1 MIAETIVSEWTI
13 SERTTSEIMIASTD
27 STIGFPILS
36 ILLIV
41 LPFACAIILLTS
53 DQLKA
58 RWIAL
63 IAATISLLISLIVVF
78 SFDQTNPG
86 FQFIERLPWIPSLNI
101 DYIVGVDGISILFL
115 PLTSLLFI
123 GIILSSWN
131 SIRSMP
137 RLFFILLLLLE
148 TATLGIFVSL
158 NTILFFL
165 FWELTLIPIYF
176 LIIYWGIG
184 ANRRYAAVKYTM
196 VMMAGGVP
204 LLFGF
209 ILAAFNHAG
218 LNHAGI
224 HTGEPAGELV
234 FDYITLLNNPLPAEL
249 QTTIFFLLLLGFA
262 FKAPIFPLHT
272 WLPAIAME
280 GPASIA
286 AIMTGLKLG
295 AYGLIRF
302 TVPLAPDAAQNFHWL
317 LAGLGIT
324 GVLYGAV
331 LAVSQTNLRK
341 MLAFSSVSH
350 VGLVILG
357 IASFS
362 TQGLQGALFQ
372 LFNFTIVAGGIFI
385 LLGFL
390 HHRTGSTEV
399 VSLGGVAKT
408 MPLLASF
415 FFIFGLAGLGV
426 PGTNG
431 FIAENLILIS
441 VLETHT
447 GAGIAALVGIV
458 LAAAYFLTIY
468 QRAFLG
474 PVKNDVVS
482 TAMDLRTRELLLTTG
497 FCVLIIIFGIFPN
510 IILDITRGA
519 SEGWINLLKS

>member
-1 MIAETIVSEWTI
+1 MIEATNTV
-13 SERTTSEIMIASTD
+13 IASTD

-36 ILLIV
+36 LLLFV
-41 LPFACAIILLTS
+41 LPIAAGLILVTG
-53 DQLKA
+53 DQSKA

-63 IAATISLLISLIVVF
+63 LGAISSLLISLGIVIN
-78 SFDQTNPG
+78 FDQANAG
-86 FQFIERLPWIPSLNI
+86 FQFIERLAWMPGLNI
-101 DYIVGVDGISILFL
+101 DYIVGVDGISVLFL

-123 GIILSSWN
+123 AIILASWN
-131 SIRSMP
+131 SIRTMP

-148 TATLGIFVSL
+148 AATLGIFVSL

-184 ANRRYAAVKYTM
+184 PNRRYAALKYTL
-196 VMMAGGVP
+196 VMMAAGVP

-209 ILAAFNHAG
+209 ILLAFNHAYMG
-218 LNHAGI
+218 SGD
-224 HTGEPAGELV
+224 LV

-249 QTTIFFLLLLGFA
+249 QTSIFFLLLLGFA

-286 AIMTGLKLG
+286 SIMTGLKLG

-302 TVPLAPDAAQNFHWL
+302 TVALAPDAAQEFHWL

-331 LAVSQTNLRK
+331 LAISQTNLRK

-362 TQGLQGALFQ
+362 TRGIQGALFQ
-372 LFNFTIVAGGIFI
+372 LYNFTIVAGGIFI

-390 HHRTGSTEV
+390 HHRTGSTEL

-431 FIAENLILIS
+431 FIAENLILVS
-441 VLETHT
+441 TLETHT
-447 GAGIAALVGIV
+447 AAGIAALVGIV
-458 LAAAYFLTIY
+458 LAAAYFLNIY

-482 TAMDLRTRELLLTTG
+482 TAMDLRTRELLLTLG
-497 FCVLIIIFGIFPN
+497 FCVLIIVFGIFPN

-519 SEGWINLLKS
+519 SEAWLTSLGS

>member
-1 MIAETIVSEWTI
+1 MI
-13 SERTTSEIMIASTD
+13 SETTLANVESA
-27 STIGFPILS
+27 IGFPILS
-36 ILLIV
+36 LLLII
-41 LPFACAIILLTS
+41 LPIASAIILLTS
-53 DQLKA
+53 DHLKA

-63 IAATISLLISLIVVF
+63 IANIITLLLSLILVF
-78 SFDQTNPG
+78 QFDKTNSG
-86 FQFIERLPWIPSLNI
+86 FQFVERLPWIPSLNI
-101 DYIVGVDGISILFL
+101 DYIVGIDGISILFL
-115 PLTSLLFI
+115 PLTSLLFM
-123 GIILSSWN
+123 GIIIASWN
-131 SIRSMP
+131 SIRTMP
-137 RLFFILLLLLE
+137 RLFFILLLLLQ
-148 TATLGIFVSL
+148 TATLGIFISL

-184 ANRRYAAVKYTM
+184 PNRRYAAVKYTM

-209 ILAAFNHAG
+209 ILAAFEHAKV
-218 LNHAGI
+218 AS
-224 HTGEPAGELV
+224 GELV
-234 FDYITLLNNPLPAEL
+234 FDYINLLNNPLPVEL

-317 LAGLGIT
+317 LAGLGIM

-331 LAVSQTNLRK
+331 LAISQTNLRK

-372 LFNFTIVAGGIFI
+372 LFNFTLVAGGLFI
-385 LLGFL
+385 LIGFL
-390 HHRTGSTEV
+390 HHRTGSTELL
-399 VSLGGVAKT
+399 SLGGVAKT

-447 GAGIAALVGIV
+447 GAGIAALIGIV

-474 PVKNDVVS
+474 PVKNDVII
-482 TAMDLRTRELLLTTG
+482 TAMDLRTRELLLAIAFG
-497 FCVLIIIFGIFPN
+497 LLIIIFGIFPD
-510 IILDITRGA
+510 IILDVTKGA
-519 SEGWINLLKS
+519 SASWIDLLE

>member
-1 MIAETIVSEWTI
+1 MIAETT
-13 SERTTSEIMIASTD
+13 IASTD
-27 STIGFPILS
+27 SSIGFPILS
-36 ILLIV
+36 LLLFL
-41 LPFACAIILLTS
+41 LPIASAVILLTS

-63 IAATISLLISLIVVF
+63 TAATISLLISLAVVF
-78 SFDQTNPG
+78 HFDQSNAG
-86 FQFIERLPWIPSLNI
+86 FQFIERLSWIPSLNI
-101 DYIVGVDGISILFL
+101 DYIVGVDGISVLFL

-131 SIRSMP
+131 SIRTMP

-184 ANRRYAAVKYTM
+184 PNRRYAAVKYTM

-218 LNHAGI
+218 LDR
-224 HTGEPAGELV
+224 TGHLSGELV
-234 FDYITLLNNPLPAEL
+234 FDYMTLLNNPLPAEL
-249 QTTIFFLLLLGFA
+249 QTIIFFLLLIGFA

-317 LAGLGIT
+317 LAGLGIM

-331 LAVSQTNLRK
+331 LAISQTNLRK

-385 LLGFL
+385 LIGFL

-399 VSLGGVAKT
+399 LSLGGVAKS

-474 PVKNDVVS
+474 PVKNDVVA
-482 TAMDLRTRELLLTTG
+482 TAMDLRTRELLLIIA
-497 FCVLIIIFGIFPN
+497 FCALIIVFGIFPD

-519 SEGWINLLKS
+519 SEGWIGLLK

>member
-1 MIAETIVSEWTI
+1 MIEATNTV
-13 SERTTSEIMIASTD
+13 IASTD
-27 STIGFPILS
+27 STIGFPVLSLLLFIL
-36 ILLIV
+36 
-41 LPFACAIILLTS
+41 AIASGLILLTS
-53 DQLKA
+53 EPSKA

-63 IAATISLLISLIVVF
+63 LGALGCLLISLGIVIN
-78 SFDQTNPG
+78 FDQSNAG
-86 FQFIERLPWIPSLNI
+86 FQFIERHAWMPDLNI
-101 DYIVGVDGISILFL
+101 DYIVGVDGISVLFL

-123 GIILSSWN
+123 GIILASWN
-131 SIRSMP
+131 SIRTMP
-137 RLFFILLLLLE
+137 RLFFILLLMLE
-148 TATLGIFVSL
+148 AATLGIFISL

-184 ANRRYAAVKYTM
+184 PNRRYAAVKYTM

-209 ILAAFNHAG
+209 ILVAFNHASLG
-218 LNHAGI
+218 S
-224 HTGEPAGELV
+224 GELV

-249 QTTIFFLLLLGFA
+249 QNSIFFLLLLGFA

-302 TVPLAPDAAQNFHWL
+302 TVPLAPDAAQEFHWL

-331 LAVSQTNLRK
+331 LAISQTNLRK

-362 TQGLQGALFQ
+362 TQGIQGALFQ
-372 LFNFTIVAGGIFI
+372 LYNFTIVAGGVFI

-390 HHRTGSTEV
+390 HHRTGSTEL
-399 VSLGGVAKT
+399 VSLGGVART

-415 FFIFGLAGLGV
+415 FFVFGLAGLGV

-431 FIAENLILIS
+431 FIAENLILVS
-441 VLETHT
+441 TLKTHT
-447 GAGIAALVGIV
+447 GAGIAALAGMV

-482 TAMDLRTRELLLTTG
+482 TAMDLRTRELLLTLG
-497 FCVLIIIFGIFPN
+497 LCVLIIVFGIFPD

-519 SEGWINLLKS
+519 SEAWVSSLGS

>member
-1 MIAETIVSEWTI
+1 MIEATNTV
-13 SERTTSEIMIASTD
+13 IASTD

-36 ILLIV
+36 LLLFV
-41 LPFACAIILLTS
+41 LPIAAGLILLTG
-53 DQLKA
+53 DQSKA

-63 IAATISLLISLIVVF
+63 LGAISSLLISLGIVIN
-78 SFDQTNPG
+78 FDQANAG
-86 FQFIERLPWIPSLNI
+86 FQFIERLAWMPGLNI
-101 DYIVGVDGISILFL
+101 DYIVGIDGISVLFL

-123 GIILSSWN
+123 GIILASWN
-131 SIRSMP
+131 SIRTMP

-148 TATLGIFVSL
+148 AATLGIFVSL

-184 ANRRYAAVKYTM
+184 PNRRYAAVKYTL
-196 VMMAGGVP
+196 VMMAAGVP

-209 ILAAFNHAG
+209 ILLAFNHAYMG
-218 LNHAGI
+218 SGD
-224 HTGEPAGELV
+224 LV

-249 QTTIFFLLLLGFA
+249 QTSIFFLLLLGFA

-302 TVPLAPDAAQNFHWL
+302 TVPLAPDAAQEFHWL

-331 LAVSQTNLRK
+331 LAITQTNLRK

-362 TQGLQGALFQ
+362 TQGIQGALFQ
-372 LFNFTIVAGGIFI
+372 LYNFTIVAGGIFI

-390 HHRTGSTEV
+390 HHRTGSTEL
-399 VSLGGVAKT
+399 VSLGGVAKS

-431 FIAENLILIS
+431 FIAENLILVS
-441 VLETHT
+441 TLETHT

-458 LAAAYFLTIY
+458 LAAAYFLNIY

-482 TAMDLRTRELLLTTG
+482 TAMDLRTRELLLTLG
-497 FCVLIIIFGIFPN
+497 FCVLIIVFGIFPN

-519 SEGWINLLKS
+519 SEAWVSSLAS

>member
-1 MIAETIVSEWTI
+1 MI
-13 SERTTSEIMIASTD
+13 SETTLANAESA
-27 STIGFPILS
+27 IGFPILS
-36 ILLIV
+36 LLLII
-41 LPFACAIILLTS
+41 LPIASAIILLTS
-53 DQLKA
+53 DHLKA

-63 IAATISLLISLIVVF
+63 LANIITLLLSLILVF
-78 SFDQTNPG
+78 QFDKTNAG
-86 FQFIERLPWIPSLNI
+86 FQFIERLAWIPSLNI
-101 DYIVGVDGISILFL
+101 DYIVGIDGISILFL

-123 GIILSSWN
+123 GIIIASWN
-131 SIRSMP
+131 SIRTMP
-137 RLFFILLLLLE
+137 RLFFILLLLLQ
-148 TATLGIFVSL
+148 TATLGIFISL

-184 ANRRYAAVKYTM
+184 PNRRYAAVKYTM
-196 VMMAGGVP
+196 VMMAGGIP

-209 ILAAFNHAG
+209 ILAAFEHAK
-218 LNHAGI
+218 A
-224 HTGEPAGELV
+224 ASSELV
-234 FDYITLLNNPLPAEL
+234 FDYMTLLNNPLPTEL

-302 TVPLAPDAAQNFHWL
+302 TIPLAPDAAQNFHWL
-317 LAGLGIT
+317 LAGLGIV

-331 LAVSQTNLRK
+331 LAISQTNLRK

-372 LFNFTIVAGGIFI
+372 LFNFTLVAGGLFI
-385 LLGFL
+385 LIGFL
-390 HHRTGSTEV
+390 HHRTGSTEIL
-399 VSLGGVAKT
+399 SLGGVAKT

-447 GAGIAALVGIV
+447 GAGIAALIGIV

-468 QRAFLG
+468 QRTFLG
-474 PVKNDVVS
+474 PVKNDVVA
-482 TAMDLRTRELLLTTG
+482 TAMDLRTRELLLSISFG
-497 FCVLIIIFGIFPN
+497 GLIIIFGIFPD

-519 SEGWINLLKS
+519 SASWIGSLK

>member
-1 MIAETIVSEWTI
+1 MIAETIITERTITQTMISSTESTI
-13 SERTTSEIMIASTD
+13 S
-27 STIGFPILS
+27 FPVLS
-36 ILLIV
+36 LLLILLP
-41 LPFACAIILLTS
+41 LTSAIIMLTS

-63 IAATISLLISLIVVF
+63 VGATLGLLISLLLVVK
-78 SFDQTNPG
+78 FDATNPG
-86 FQFIERLPWIPSLNI
+86 FQFVERLPWIPSLNI
-101 DYIVGVDGISILFL
+101 DYIVGVDGLSILFL
-115 PLTSLLFI
+115 PLTCLLFM
-123 GIILSSWN
+123 GIILASWN
-131 SIRSMP
+131 SIRTMP

-148 TATLGIFVSL
+148 TVTLGIFVSL

-184 ANRRYAAVKYTM
+184 PNRRYAAVKYTM
-196 VMMAGGVP
+196 VMMAGGIP

-209 ILAAFNHAG
+209 ILAAFKHAEH
-218 LNHAGI
+218 NKSD
-224 HTGEPAGELV
+224 ELV
-234 FDYITLLNNPLPAEL
+234 FDYTVLLNNPLPEDM
-249 QTTIFFLLLLGFA
+249 QTILFFLLLLGFA

-302 TVPLAPDAAQNFHWL
+302 TVPLAPDAAQHFHWL
-317 LAGLGIT
+317 LAGLGIS
-324 GVLYGAV
+324 GLLYGAI
-331 LAVSQTNLRK
+331 LAISQTNLRK

-372 LFNFTIVAGGIFI
+372 LFNFTLVAGGIFI
-385 LLGFL
+385 LIGFL

-441 VLETHT
+441 VLKSHT
-447 GAGIAALVGIV
+447 GAGIAALIGIV
-458 LAAAYFLTIY
+458 LAAAYFLSIY
-468 QRAFLG
+468 QRTFLG
-474 PVKNDVVS
+474 PVKNAVIA
-482 TAMDLRTRELLLTTG
+482 TAMDLRPRELWLTIS
-497 FCVLIIIFGIFPN
+497 FCILIIVFGIFPD
-510 IILDITRGA
+510 IILDITRSA
-519 SEGWINLLKS
+519 SDHWIDSLKN

>member
-1 MIAETIVSEWTI
+1 MIDVTNTVA
-13 SERTTSEIMIASTD
+13 ASTD
-27 STIGFPILS
+27 STIGFPVLSLLLFILPIAAGL
-36 ILLIV
+36 ILLIG
-41 LPFACAIILLTS
+41 
-53 DQLKA
+53 DQSKA

-63 IAATISLLISLIVVF
+63 LGAICSLLISLGIVVN
-78 SFDQTNPG
+78 FDQTNAG
-86 FQFIERLPWIPSLNI
+86 FQFIERLAWMPGLNI
-101 DYIVGVDGISILFL
+101 DYIVGVDGISVLFL

-123 GIILSSWN
+123 GIILASWN
-131 SIRSMP
+131 SIRTMP

-184 ANRRYAAVKYTM
+184 PNRRYAAVKYTL

-209 ILAAFNHAG
+209 ISLAFNHAYMG
-218 LNHAGI
+218 S
-224 HTGEPAGELV
+224 GELV

-249 QTTIFFLLLLGFA
+249 QTSIFFLLLLGFA

-302 TVPLAPDAAQNFHWL
+302 TVPLAPDAAQEFHWL

-331 LAVSQTNLRK
+331 LAISQTNLRK

-362 TQGLQGALFQ
+362 IQGIQGALFQ
-372 LFNFTIVAGGIFI
+372 LYNFTIVAGGIFI
-385 LLGFL
+385 LIGFL
-390 HHRTGSTEV
+390 HHRTGSTELA
-399 VSLGGVAKT
+399 SLGGVAKS

-415 FFIFGLAGLGV
+415 FFIFGLAGMGV

-441 VLETHT
+441 TLQTHT
-447 GAGIAALVGIV
+447 GAGIAALVGMV
-458 LAAAYFLTIY
+458 LAAAYFLNIY

-474 PVKNDVVS
+474 PVKNDVVA
-482 TAMDLRTRELLLTTG
+482 TAIDLRTRELLLTVG
-497 FCVLIIIFGIFPN
+497 LCILIIIFGIFPD
-510 IILDITRGA
+510 IILDITRSA
-519 SEGWINLLKS
+519 SVTWVNSLGS

>member
-1 MIAETIVSEWTI
+1 M
-13 SERTTSEIMIASTD
+13 TSTVINATD
-27 STIGFPILS
+27 SITGFPVLS
-36 ILLIV
+36 LLLILLPVAAAVIM
-41 LPFACAIILLTS
+41 LMP
-53 DQLKA
+53 DQFKA

-63 IAATISLLISLIVVF
+63 FSTITGLLMSLFVVF
-78 SFDQTNPG
+78 NFDQSNAG
-86 FQFIERLPWIPSLNI
+86 FQFVEQTAWISSLNI
-101 DYIVGVDGISILFL
+101 DYIVGIDGISVLFL
-115 PLTSLLFI
+115 PLTGVLFT
-123 GIILSSWN
+123 GIILASWN
-131 SIRSMP
+131 SIRTMP
-137 RLFFILLLLLE
+137 KLFYALMLLLE
-148 TATLGIFVSL
+148 TATLGIFISL

-165 FWELTLIPIYF
+165 FWELTLLPIYF
-176 LIIYWGIG
+176 LINYWGIG
-184 ANRRYAAVKYTM
+184 PNRRYAAAKYTL
-196 VMMAGGVP
+196 VMMAGGIP

-209 ILAAFNHAG
+209 ILLAFDHAG
-218 LNHAGI
+218 LNTVVNAG
-224 HTGEPAGELV
+224 TGTGQLV
-234 FDYITLLNNPLPAEL
+234 FDYVTLLNNPLPADY
-249 QTTIFFLLLLGFA
+249 QTGIFFLLLLGFA

-331 LAVSQTNLRK
+331 LAMSQTNLRK

-362 TQGLQGALFQ
+362 TQGIQGALFQ

-385 LLGFL
+385 LIGFL

-415 FFIFGLAGLGV
+415 FFIFGLAGMGV

-431 FIAENLILIS
+431 FIAENLILVS
-441 VLETHT
+441 VLESHT
-447 GAGIAALVGIV
+447 GAGIAALVGMV
-458 LAAAYFLTIY
+458 LAAAYFLSIY

-474 PVKNDVVS
+474 PVKNNVVAE
-482 TAMDLRTRELLLTTG
+482 AMDLRRRELLLVAV
-497 FCVLIIIFGIFPN
+497 FCSFILLAGIFPDV
-510 IILDITRGA
+510 ILDITRGA
-519 SEGWINLLKS
+519 SENWIGRLKQG